1 MLIFGA
7 IVLAVVL
14 IIIALLC
21 LFFIGASWLD
31 RDDDIEVFITID
43 EECKKN
49 EQV

>member
-7 IVLAVVL
+7 LVLAVAP
-14 IIIALLC
+14 IIVALLS
-21 LFFIGASWLD
+21 LSFLGASWLD

-49 EQV
+49 E